1 MELEDVARRELH
13 RGRRLNMQRNKVY
26 AVTVIAAVAEQLGVN
41 EDLLHEMSVG
51 LEPEDGVIWV
61 YGIGEDAIMAFTNE
75 GVDELKNLLEM
86 YRQDPD
92 LFT

>member
-1 MELEDVARRELH
+1 
-13 RGRRLNMQRNKVY
+13 MQRNKVY
-26 AVTVIAAVAEQLGVN
+26 AVTVIAAVAKELGVD

-86 YRQDPD
+86 HRQDPN

>member
-13 RGRRLNMQRNKVY
+13 RGRRLNMQRNTVY
-26 AVTVIAAVAEQLGVN
+26 AVTVIAAVAEQLGVD
-41 EDLLHEMSVG
+41 EDLLHEISVG

-86 YRQDPD
+86 HRQDPD
-92 LFT
+92 LFR